1 MRIRAVAFSAALVLT
16 VGFAVPIWADPIVTI
31 DQQYNPVSPC
41 CAYQIAG
48 LELGQGFTPTL
59 PGLDAV
65 LLGLYDVSGST
76 TSGAVYRVNIRQDSI
91 TGAILGTSE
100 EVAIPDG
107 YSSRFSGLVHF
118 DFSARVSLVPGRLY
132 VIQPERVS
140 GEGLH
145 WDGHWPNPYAGG
157 SLWQRGA
164 PLENIDLVFVEGL
177 HETSAVPEPASL
189 LLLGTGLAGLARWRR
204 RRP

>member
-1 MRIRAVAFSAALVLT
+1 MRIRAVALLVALVLT
-16 VGFAVPIWADPIVTI
+16 VGFAVPVWADPIVTV
-31 DQQYNPVSPC
+31 DQQYNPPSHC

-91 TGAILGTSE
+91 AGAILGTSE

-145 WDGHWPNPYAGG
+145 WDGHWSNPYAGG
-157 SLWQRGA
+157 SLWQLGA

-177 HETSAVPEPASL
+177 HDTSAVPEPASL
-189 LLLGTGLAGLARWRR
+189 LLFGTGLAGLARWRR

>member
-91 TGAILGTSE
+91 AGAILGTSE

-157 SLWQRGA
+157 SLWQLGA

-177 HETSAVPEPASL
+177 HDTSAVPEPASL
-189 LLLGTGLAGLARWRR
+189 LLFGTGLAGLARWRR